1 MTKAIEAAARAV
13 CAARQSTWREGQIAM
28 GGSIIDTDKWNNG
41 HRHIAQAAVTAYL
54 AAMEAG
60 GFVMARVEPV
70 HGANIDEW
78 RTNISLDLYR
88 SGDLVLA
95 WVNQGDIN
103 AALLSATQH
112 DDGGE

>member
-1 MTKAIEAAARAV
+1 MTKAIEAAARAM
-13 CAARQSTWREGQIAM
+13 ADFNGDYEGPELQ
-28 GGSIIDTDKWNNG
+28 W
-41 HRHIAQAAVTAYL
+41 QAYAEDFRVGLPAYL
-54 AAMEAG
+54 AAMEAE
-60 GFVMARVEPV
+60 GFVMARAEPV

-103 AALLSATQH
+103 AALLSATPH
-112 DDGGE
+112 DDGGSDATKS

>member
-1 MTKAIEAAARAV
+1 MTKAIEAAARAIEWALADHLHAEE
-13 CAARQSTWREGQIAM
+13 AARDCI
-28 GGSIIDTDKWNNG
+28 
-41 HRHIAQAAVTAYL
+41 TAYL
-54 AAMEAG
+54 AAMKAE
-60 GFVMARVEPV
+60 GFVMARAEPV